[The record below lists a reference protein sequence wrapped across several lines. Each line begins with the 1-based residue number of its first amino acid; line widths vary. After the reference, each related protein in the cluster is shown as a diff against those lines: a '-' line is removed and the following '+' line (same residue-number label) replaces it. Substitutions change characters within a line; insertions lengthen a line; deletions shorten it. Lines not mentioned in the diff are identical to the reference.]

1 MGRDSEGVIRAAGG
15 ITFTVRFDLT
25 LGSIETDQQ
34 IKEYNYI
41 RFIDGYTLRTHYT
54 WVDILPLPSRGG
66 RKNKEFLLILRKNK
80 GVLDAR
86 KQNFH

>member
-34 IKEYNYI
+34 IKEYNKIY
-41 RFIDGYTLRTHYT
+41 RWLYPPDTLHM

-66 RKNKEFLLILRKNK
+66 GKIR
-80 GVLDAR
+80 
-86 KQNFH
+86 NFW

>member
-34 IKEYNYI
+34 IKEYNDI
-41 RFIDGYTLRTHYT
+41 RFIDGYTLRT
-54 WVDILPLPSRGG
+54 SAA
-66 RKNKEFLLILRKNK
+66 NQLIRE
-80 GVLDAR
+80 VPY
-86 KQNFH
+86 